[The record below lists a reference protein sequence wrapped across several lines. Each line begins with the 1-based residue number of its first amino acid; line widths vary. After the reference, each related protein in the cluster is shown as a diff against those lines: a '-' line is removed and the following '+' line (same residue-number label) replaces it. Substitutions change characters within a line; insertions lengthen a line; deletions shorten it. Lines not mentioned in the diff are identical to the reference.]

1 MLKTPIQGCPIKCIN
16 EVRFFF
22 VLKEKMAANYGV
34 IAWKM
39 QGGESLNPE
48 EIEVCKLSKL
58 IIKDAT
64 IPRPGITVNLQFMQ
78 TLWEGTILSIHGMN
92 NSHLHP

>member
-1 MLKTPIQGCPIKCIN
+1 MLKTFFQGRSIKCLN

-22 VLKEKMAANYGV
+22 FLKEKKAANYGV

-39 QGGESLNPE
+39 QSGEPLNPE
-48 EIEVCKLSKL
+48 EMEVCKLSKL

-64 IPRPGITVNLQFMQ
+64 IPRPGVTVNLQFMQ
-78 TLWEGTILSIHGMN
+78 HPLGGNNSIH
-92 NSHLHP
+92 PWYE